1 MSHPLFNP
9 GPSGNQQST
18 QIHNGPPA
26 TYLPKG
32 FSNLGPVSSGSS
44 SAALANYMPGQNKV
58 KSDNNT
64 VDSVAWTVKSV
75 HEPMV
80 QMANFSIGQ
89 RSEFPSSSSM
99 LATSQR
105 HTHSAGIDPTSLD
118 WLAMYKQ
125 ATKND
130 ASEFSSLFSPSGF
143 NVGQRVLSGEQVE
156 NSESILGLGDNENP
170 VSNRSVFSTES
181 NQLQHPTETAAEIL
195 QRFGLDEGDL
205 KKLDSYS
212 LNRITPG
219 NLSRILQHIYIQ
231 KEQRAAAAGKSSK
244 PHSQPRSILKPSKVI
259 DFGHSEVVKTS
270 SDDSNQ
276 MVDRSPLNKEST
288 SALDSKR
295 TSVIKPDSDPSERLQ
310 VKPREEDT
318 KLLRPKVSKSC
329 PLKEPES
336 GHLLMSETQPSC
348 SRVSGVLYSCSY
360 LKSSN
365 SESGKTQRKRT
376 VVDKQRSKQQIK
388 QNYVRQKTQV
398 KLRKHRQNKPVTKT
412 REALKL
418 QSSSAKASSSK
429 PPEVLTSVPKR
440 LPTLAMIEDFEGATP
455 RTFPH
460 MCSLCDQIFSCID
473 DWLYHQSTRNHCE
486 NSRLLQRKY
495 PKWIREVKPFPGK
508 EKTLFA
514 TSRSSLHRLRSSKP
528 ESWSRSNGASR
539 CQGLE
544 GQSDESG
551 NSSRSSYLW
560 RHHSRRSRSPSH
572 IPGSSRGLKKKTLS
586 SGSRS
591 CSSSRPDCVSKDEGE
606 KRSNSPHS
614 FRQTDP
620 SVCPLESNHGKYTP
634 ESAAEIL
641 KMFGL
646 DKEDIKELD
655 SYPEDQ
661 ITPENLHLV
670 LRQIFLQKKK
680 RATAAEN
687 LIEPQPNPS
696 MTFSPDGTEMSF
708 DKMSQSLLKPV
719 KVVDYGHCAKYTIV
733 GDEIKKTSTDSS
745 EPCGDTLPL
754 DNSNPSGC
762 KKAPLQKCKKH
773 VRTFGLDSKNRPSI
787 KLGSGP
793 NKRPQDK
800 PKWKVT
806 KPLKSPGSK
815 NFPLKQSQSG
825 QMSKPKIRKSS
836 AHLTGGCPSGPNLN
850 STKHKC
856 LGKRAAAA
864 VKTSKLQMDQKPK
877 RQRLKQR
884 TLKHETKVESKTG
897 KAPPCDISSG
907 KLTPTKPPAV
917 KGSVSNHL
925 PTLEMIKDYAAAT
938 PRTFPHTCSICNKEC
953 SHMQDWLSHQ
963 NTSFHLESCRIL
975 RTQYPKW
982 DGDVLPLLSAEIK
995 TPSTSPFH
1003 WPSHSPHRYY
1013 GSEGRRSRSRTRSHS
1028 RSRSYSPA
1036 SHCCPNGQWS
1046 RSRSR
1051 SNSHYHSGSKDR
1063 RERSTSR
1070 SRSPFDCRRTQRSRS
1085 GSPQYDKPSST
1096 LCCSHSRSH
1105 ERQSS
1110 SRRRDEKWF
1119 SPRRS
1124 CERKTSPRPKQERR
1138 LSTESSVPRSEKISS
1153 AERLVKNL
1161 L

>member
-9 GPSGNQQST
+9 GLSENQQST

-26 TYLPKG
+26 TYLPMG

-64 VDSVAWTVKSV
+64 VDSVAWSVKSV

-89 RSEFPSSSSM
+89 RREFPSSSSM
-99 LATSQR
+99 LATSER

-143 NVGQRVLSGEQVE
+143 NVSQRVLSGEQVE
-156 NSESILGLGDNENP
+156 NSESIPGLGDNENP

-181 NQLQHPTETAAEIL
+181 NQPTETAAEIL

-205 KKLDSYS
+205 KELDSYS

-231 KEQRAAAAGKSSK
+231 KEQRAAAAGKPSK
-244 PHSQPRSILKPSKVI
+244 PHPQPRSILKPSKVI

-295 TSVIKPDSDPSERLQ
+295 TSVIKPDSDQSERLQ

-336 GHLLMSETQPSC
+336 GHLLMSETQPSG
-348 SRVSGVLYSCSY
+348 SWVSGVLYSCSY

-398 KLRKHRQNKPVTKT
+398 KLRKHRQNKPVMKT

-418 QSSSAKASSSK
+418 QSSSAKASPSK
-429 PPEVLTSVPKR
+429 PPEVPVPEC

-455 RTFPH
+455 RAFPH

-486 NSRLLQRKY
+486 NCRLLQRKY
-495 PKWIREVKPFPGK
+495 PKWILEVKPFLRQDKSKQQQMKVITDLISESFFIFCYFSCSLFVFIAERRK
-508 EKTLFA
+508 EKTLSA
-514 TSRSSLHRLRSSKP
+514 TSRSSLHRLRNSKP

-572 IPGSSRGLKKKTLS
+572 SPGSNRGLKKKPLS

-591 CSSSRPDCVSKDEGE
+591 FSSSRPDCVSKDEGE
-606 KRSNSPHS
+606 KPFTSPHS

-620 SVCPLESNHGKYTP
+620 SVCPLESNQAKYTP

-687 LIEPQPNPS
+687 ITEPQPNPS

-708 DKMSQSLLKPV
+708 DKMPQSLLKPI
-719 KVVDYGHCAKYTIV
+719 KVVDYGHSAKYTIV
-733 GDEIKKTSTDSS
+733 GDEIKKTSTDNS

-773 VRTFGLDSKNRPSI
+773 VRTFGLDSKSRPSI
-787 KLGSGP
+787 KPGSGP

-815 NFPLKQSQSG
+815 HFSLKQPQSG

-850 STKHKC
+850 NTKHTC

-864 VKTSKLQMDQKPK
+864 VKKSKLQMDQKPK

-907 KLTPTKPPAV
+907 KLTPTKPPTV

-925 PTLEMIKDYAAAT
+925 PTLAMIKDYAAAT

-975 RTQYPKW
+975 RTQ
-982 DGDVLPLLSAEIK
+982 
-995 TPSTSPFH
+995 
-1003 WPSHSPHRYY
+1003 
-1013 GSEGRRSRSRTRSHS
+1013 
-1028 RSRSYSPA
+1028 
-1036 SHCCPNGQWS
+1036 
-1046 RSRSR
+1046 
-1051 SNSHYHSGSKDR
+1051 
-1063 RERSTSR
+1063 
-1070 SRSPFDCRRTQRSRS
+1070 
-1085 GSPQYDKPSST
+1085 
-1096 LCCSHSRSH
+1096 
-1105 ERQSS
+1105 
-1110 SRRRDEKWF
+1110 
-1119 SPRRS
+1119 
-1124 CERKTSPRPKQERR
+1124 
-1138 LSTESSVPRSEKISS
+1138 
-1153 AERLVKNL
+1153 
-1161 L
+1161 

>member
-1 MSHPLFNP
+1 MGRADFQMRRRRTAAMPQPCRETAQRGRACEKTDLIGKDTETCQIITYISHEIRWYHREPQESACTMSHPLFNP
-9 GPSGNQQST
+9 GLSGNQQST

-26 TYLPKG
+26 KYLPKG
-32 FSNLGPVSSGSS
+32 FSSLEPVSSGSS
-44 SAALANYMPGQNKV
+44 SAALANYMPSQNK
-58 KSDNNT
+58 
-64 VDSVAWTVKSV
+64 
-75 HEPMV
+75 
-80 QMANFSIGQ
+80 
-89 RSEFPSSSSM
+89 
-99 LATSQR
+99 
-105 HTHSAGIDPTSLD
+105 
-118 WLAMYKQ
+118 
-125 ATKND
+125 
-130 ASEFSSLFSPSGF
+130 
-143 NVGQRVLSGEQVE
+143 
-156 NSESILGLGDNENP
+156 
-170 VSNRSVFSTES
+170 S
-181 NQLQHPTETAAEIL
+181 NQPQHPIETAAEIL

-205 KKLDSYS
+205 KELDSYS

-244 PHSQPRSILKPSKVI
+244 PHPQPRSILKPSKVI

-276 MVDRSPLNKEST
+276 IVDRSPLNKEST

-310 VKPREEDT
+310 AKPREEDT
-318 KLLRPKVSKSC
+318 KLLRPKLSKSC

-348 SRVSGVLYSCSY
+348 SRVS
-360 LKSSN
+360 N
-365 SESGKTQRKRT
+365 SESGKTQRKQT

-388 QNYVRQKTQV
+388 QNYVRQKTQG

-418 QSSSAKASSSK
+418 QGSSAKASSSK
-429 PPEVLTSVPKR
+429 PPEVTRSVPEH
-440 LPTLAMIEDFEGATP
+440 LPTLAMIEDFEGGTP

-486 NSRLLQRKY
+486 NCRLLQRKY
-495 PKWIREVKPFPGK
+495 PKWIREVKPF
-508 EKTLFA
+508 L
-514 TSRSSLHRLRSSKP
+514 RSSLHRQRNSKP
-528 ESWSRSNGASR
+528 KSCSRSNGASR

-544 GQSDESG
+544 GRSEESG
-551 NSSRSSYLW
+551 SSSRSSYPW

-572 IPGSSRGLKKKTLS
+572 SPGSNRGLKKKTRS

-591 CSSSRPDCVSKDEGE
+591 CSSSPSSRPYCVSKDEGE
-606 KRSNSPHS
+606 KRSKSPHS

-620 SVCPLESNHGKYTP
+620 SVCPLESNQAKYTP

-687 LIEPQPNPS
+687 LIEPYPNPS
-696 MTFSPDGTEMSF
+696 MTFSPDGTETSL
-708 DKMSQSLLKPV
+708 DKMPQSLLKPV
-719 KVVDYGHCAKYTIV
+719 KVVDYGHSAKCTIV
-733 GDEIKKTSTDSS
+733 GDEIKKTSTDNS
-745 EPCGDTLPL
+745 EACGDTLPL

-762 KKAPLQKCKKH
+762 KKAPLQKCEKH
-773 VRTFGLDSKNRPSI
+773 ARNFGLDSKSRPRI
-787 KLGSGP
+787 KPGSGP

-800 PKWKVT
+800 PKRKVT

-815 NFPLKQSQSG
+815 HFPLKRPPSG

-850 STKHKC
+850 SIKHKC

-864 VKTSKLQMDQKPK
+864 VKKSRLQMDQKPK

-884 TLKHETKVESKTG
+884 TLKHETKAESKTG

-925 PTLEMIKDYAAAT
+925 PTLAMIKDYAAAT

-975 RTQYPKW
+975 RTQ
-982 DGDVLPLLSAEIK
+982 
-995 TPSTSPFH
+995 
-1003 WPSHSPHRYY
+1003 
-1013 GSEGRRSRSRTRSHS
+1013 
-1028 RSRSYSPA
+1028 
-1036 SHCCPNGQWS
+1036 
-1046 RSRSR
+1046 
-1051 SNSHYHSGSKDR
+1051 
-1063 RERSTSR
+1063 
-1070 SRSPFDCRRTQRSRS
+1070 
-1085 GSPQYDKPSST
+1085 
-1096 LCCSHSRSH
+1096 
-1105 ERQSS
+1105 
-1110 SRRRDEKWF
+1110 
-1119 SPRRS
+1119 
-1124 CERKTSPRPKQERR
+1124 
-1138 LSTESSVPRSEKISS
+1138 
-1153 AERLVKNL
+1153 
-1161 L
+1161 